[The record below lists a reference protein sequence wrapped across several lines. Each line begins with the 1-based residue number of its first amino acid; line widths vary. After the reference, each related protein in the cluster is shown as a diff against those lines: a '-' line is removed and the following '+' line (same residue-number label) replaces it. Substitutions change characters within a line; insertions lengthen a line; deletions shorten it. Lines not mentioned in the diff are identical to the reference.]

1 MSDAGSSRS
10 FPLMVILRVRAH
22 LRILC
27 YLSGDSKKRSHFFFL
42 KFLRFLRPM
51 LSSTQN
57 FDNLLVYP
65 LLQNAVVYLLVSSIF
80 LSCMG
85 DAMGGG
91 RRNKN
96 VVFFSGYVCRRT
108 SSFRDDVR
116 HISGGPQFV
125 TRPVYRR
132 TMKHM
137 RTCTT
142 LHTSDPSFAAIF
154 MCTLDLCSQGLPLT
168 RYLYVRCVF
177 FLLLFSFSLFS
188 FSFSFI
194 CVFCFLSF
202 F

>member
-1 MSDAGSSRS
+1 
-10 FPLMVILRVRAH
+10 
-22 LRILC
+22 
-27 YLSGDSKKRSHFFFL
+27 
-42 KFLRFLRPM
+42 
-51 LSSTQN
+51 
-57 FDNLLVYP
+57 
-65 LLQNAVVYLLVSSIF
+65 
-80 LSCMG
+80 MG
-85 DAMGGG
+85 E

-108 SSFRDDVR
+108 SPFRDDVR

-154 MCTLDLCSQGLPLT
+154 MCILDLSSQGLPLT

-177 FLLLFSFSLFS
+177 FFFLFSFLSLF
-188 FSFSFI
+188 FLI
-194 CVFCFLSF
+194 CVFCFFFFIVWMRKSRLSGLCLRSPLPLQG
-202 F
+202 

>member
-1 MSDAGSSRS
+1 
-10 FPLMVILRVRAH
+10 
-22 LRILC
+22 
-27 YLSGDSKKRSHFFFL
+27 
-42 KFLRFLRPM
+42 
-51 LSSTQN
+51 
-57 FDNLLVYP
+57 
-65 LLQNAVVYLLVSSIF
+65 
-80 LSCMG
+80 MG
-85 DAMGGG
+85 EG

-132 TMKHM
+132 TMKYM

-168 RYLYVRCVF
+168 RYLCVRCVF
-177 FLLLFSFSLFS
+177 FFFLFAFSLFS
-188 FSFSFI
+188 SFSFYYI
-194 CVFCFLSF
+194 CVFRLLSF
-202 F
+202 L